1 MSAVS
6 RGSDNG
12 EKTIAAWPLRA
23 MAAVSRRG
31 ADRPRAQ
38 STKGH
43 RLSGALCRAGI
54 YLDLPGHR
62 PARFRAHGDRLCAGA
77 MAAGVEIPKTLR
89 RELSQSRRLS

>member
-6 RGSDNG
+6 QGTDNG
-12 EKTIAAWPLRA
+12 EKTIAARPLRA
-23 MAAVSRRG
+23 MAAVAGRG

-54 YLDLPGHR
+54 HLDLPGHR
-62 PARFRAHGDRLCAGA
+62 PAGFRAHGDRLCARA
-77 MAAGVEIPKTLR
+77 MAAGVEILKTLR
-89 RELSQSRRLS
+89 REFSQSRCLS